1 MSLSSSFR
9 CRFVVVSLSF
19 RCRFRCRCRY
29 RRHRRHRFAC
39 RAHTPDCCYKPARFL
54 TPEVEA
60 RRTEAWEKKLNST
73 HDPISFMKLPRK
85 VPETHHTY
93 KESCERALQEPVLT
107 ARGRQLVG
115 LDKY

>member
-1 MSLSSSFR
+1 LSIH
-9 CRFVVVSLSF
+9 CRFVAVVVPS
-19 RCRFRCRCRY
+19 
-29 RRHRRHRFAC
+29 
-39 RAHTPDCCYKPARFL
+39 RAPLTPLDCCYKPARFL

-73 HDPISFMKLPRK
+73 HDPISFIKLPRK

>member
-1 MSLSSSFR
+1 MAPSLSWSLPL
-9 CRFVVVSLSF
+9 SLSLSLSWSCVPHL
-19 RCRFRCRCRY
+19 RP
-29 RRHRRHRFAC
+29 
-39 RAHTPDCCYKPARFL
+39 TTDCCYKPARFL

-107 ARGRQLVG
+107 PRGRQLVG